1 MHHSVSPT
9 SLSKRLGATAHS
21 AAAMYATAVM
31 SAARCGHL
39 AYELPLSAA
48 IAGPSVGRR
57 GSFCAEWDGV
67 SAQRLTACTRPA
79 AVLRAIRGRLDSR
92 LFMYIYLTTAV
103 LAASLPDER
112 QYLSIQQHA
121 RILFQ
126 SLCQAYYCP
135 RSLSSIGNVGEHTGE
150 NMQRCSMIQ
159 RAQRIHQF
167 YVFHLASH
175 SSLISK
181 TAVFK
186 FKKERGQ

>member
-67 SAQRLTACTRPA
+67 SAQWLTACTRPA

-92 LFMYIYLTTAV
+92 LFMYISGTLLLQCWLRAYRTNDNTYRAINPTA
-103 LAASLPDER
+103 R
-112 QYLSIQQHA
+112 
-121 RILFQ
+121 
-126 SLCQAYYCP
+126 
-135 RSLSSIGNVGEHTGE
+135 
-150 NMQRCSMIQ
+150 
-159 RAQRIHQF
+159 
-167 YVFHLASH
+167 
-175 SSLISK
+175 
-181 TAVFK
+181 
-186 FKKERGQ
+186 

>member
-9 SLSKRLGATAHS
+9 WAWLSKRLGATAHS

-39 AYELPLSAA
+39 AYELPLPLSAA

-92 LFMYIYLTTAV
+92 FFMYIYLTTAA

-112 QYLSIQQHA
+112 QYLSILNPTA
-121 RILFQ
+121 R
-126 SLCQAYYCP
+126 
-135 RSLSSIGNVGEHTGE
+135 
-150 NMQRCSMIQ
+150 
-159 RAQRIHQF
+159 
-167 YVFHLASH
+167 
-175 SSLISK
+175 
-181 TAVFK
+181 
-186 FKKERGQ
+186 

>member
-1 MHHSVSPT
+1 MFSIQKLPQIQWGRYLQSYIDGPTEILMHHSVSPT

-150 NMQRCSMIQ
+150 NMQRCQ
-159 RAQRIHQF
+159 VR
-167 YVFHLASH
+167 
-175 SSLISK
+175 
-181 TAVFK
+181 
-186 FKKERGQ
+186 

>member
-9 SLSKRLGATAHS
+9 WLFKRLGVTAHS

-48 IAGPSVGRR
+48 IAGPSIGRR

-92 LFMYIYLTTAV
+92 FFMYIYPTTAA
-103 LAASLPDER
+103 LLASLPDER
-112 QYLSIQQHA
+112 QYLSILNPTA
-121 RILFQ
+121 R
-126 SLCQAYYCP
+126 
-135 RSLSSIGNVGEHTGE
+135 
-150 NMQRCSMIQ
+150 
-159 RAQRIHQF
+159 
-167 YVFHLASH
+167 
-175 SSLISK
+175 
-181 TAVFK
+181 
-186 FKKERGQ
+186 